1 MITDGRLRY
10 RRRIWDCGCVVKRKV
25 SRERLMY
32 GLVEWDTT
40 VALRPCGRRD
50 MALSGALLCALCRSV
65 LGKEYCSVFGSDSER
80 RSDSRGSA
88 SGRNIYKT
96 L

>member
-1 MITDGRLRY
+1 
-10 RRRIWDCGCVVKRKV
+10 
-25 SRERLMY
+25 MY

-65 LGKEYCSVFGSDSER
+65 FGREYCSVAGSDSER

-88 SGRNIYKT
+88 SGRNTKRGNACEYLRRSRAI
-96 L
+96 LDVQP